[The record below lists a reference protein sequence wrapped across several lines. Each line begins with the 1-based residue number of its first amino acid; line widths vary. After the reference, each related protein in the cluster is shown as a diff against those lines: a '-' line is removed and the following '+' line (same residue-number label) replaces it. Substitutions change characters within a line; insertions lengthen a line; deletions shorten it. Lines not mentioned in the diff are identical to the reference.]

1 MSKKRSAAVFTE
13 ILQYDFDDIFGDNGP
28 SFTSQSI
35 SNDTRRTNERRHG
48 LDVPS
53 PMKKKAKTNHF
64 FAEFGNDFEY
74 AFEDLTAPPPIAASA
89 RPVKSRA
96 KRYLSSDA
104 TLKQFVPVVD
114 EYLAEFLRLEGKGFV
129 AREWCPACP
138 KKKRVANPEYRCI
151 DCFSPD
157 VLCSGCCVA
166 RHKTHP
172 LDRIEF
178 WNGEFFERVSLKS
191 LGLRI
196 QMGHTGFETC
206 DSPQPGHT
214 DFTVVH
220 SNGIHAV
227 AVDFCG
233 CENAHMAGTTR
244 EQTLRMSW
252 FPATDLEPQ
261 TCATFRVVELF
272 HILTLQGKVT
282 TYDFYSGLEKLTD
295 NAGLLKLKDRYKSFM
310 RIMREWRHLV
320 MVKRGGVGNDGKRK
334 VAQTMPGE
342 LGPDCPGCPRPKVNI
357 PDDWESATEEQRFLY
372 ILYIAIDAC
381 FRLKRRLV
389 SSEKKDPSLGPGWSF
404 FTEDAPYREY
414 LLGVTDQKE
423 MSTCSGLAALDYA
436 NTKFSRGY
444 GSTGVGLGV
453 CARHEFVQKSGAADL
468 QKGERYA
475 NMDYIFAS
483 LMRHHDARLFKFI
496 SYDICCQWSKHLI
509 GRLKKLPARIR
520 LTLVIALVRFLIPKL
535 HIYGHKI
542 QCQLYFSLNY
552 TPGSA
557 RTDGEGIERPWA
569 NIGPV
574 ATSTRE
580 MGPGSRQDTLND
592 HWSHWNWQKLVG
604 LGALLKKRLL
614 TAIPERNFQAESLAT
629 FTSNQMEHVPQW
641 KAAVEAFEADST
653 KPNPYEIPKSGASE
667 HDVRLECAQEE
678 AADQVAGIPAIHN
691 VSPSAFILAGLDL
704 EEQQRQIKIEVL
716 TRRDQ
721 STKQSAELVEKRTKL
736 SRYIARFRALQI
748 AYTPA
753 ALQALAD
760 RPAPSPDKE
769 EEAARVENVPL
780 FLPSALTEDQ
790 RATGCNRGVVG
801 IETRLRDAQCRSAL
815 DEIRNLLH
823 VKSRFRTYK
832 GGNKL
837 RSFGEKYVAAWEAKR
852 RLVGEANVGWRRL
865 NPKKDLR
872 CMESE
877 DDAAQRSKRKVRGKK
892 RSVGQGA
899 TEEERREGV
908 QEGQRGK
915 GHASEGRR
923 TVSWIWMGVDSSSP
937 GTSEAI
943 LTGLRAE
950 WAKAWARTRRWT
962 EEVTLLK
969 EEMRRVP
976 VALRWKAEWWRERR
990 EVEEF
995 AGYHAEGARA
1005 YASRQAALM
1014 ERIAVR
1020 FELMWEGL
1028 RELEEVQSAS
1038 AEAEGQQDEE
1048 ERDDD
1053 EENWVAA
1060 ESEGEGGIEGEDE
1073 EGSIGEGDD
1082 EGDDED

>member
-129 AREWCPACP
+129 ARESGVQLAP

-320 MVKRGGVGNDGKRK
+320 M
-334 VAQTMPGE
+334 TMPGE

-357 PDDWESATEEQRFLY
+357 PDDWESATEEQRFLVE
-372 ILYIAIDAC
+372 
-381 FRLKRRLV
+381 R
-389 SSEKKDPSLGPGWSF
+389 EEGPEPGSWVVF

-453 CARHEFVQKSGAADL
+453 CARHE
-468 QKGERYA
+468 YA

-604 LGALLKKRLL
+604 AGGA
-614 TAIPERNFQAESLAT
+614 AEETT
-629 FTSNQMEHVPQW
+629 FNRYPRAKFSSGITGNLYQQPDGTRTP
-641 KAAVEAFEADST
+641 VEGRRRGIRGRFDEA
-653 KPNPYEIPKSGASE
+653 KPIQIPKSGASE

-736 SRYIARFRALQI
+736 SRPWL
-748 AYTPA
+748 
-753 ALQALAD
+753 D

-892 RSVGQGA
+892 RSLW
-899 TEEERREGV
+899 E
-908 QEGQRGK
+908 

-976 VALRWKAEWWRERR
+976 VALRWKAEWWR
-990 EVEEF
+990 
-995 AGYHAEGARA
+995 GID
-1005 YASRQAALM
+1005 

-1053 EENWVAA
+1053 EKNWVAA

>member
-1 MSKKRSAAVFTE
+1 MSKSKGKKRSIITTDILEYSLEDVFGE
-13 ILQYDFDDIFGDNGP
+13 GGP

-35 SNDTRRTNERRHG
+35 SGDA
-48 LDVPS
+48 D
-53 PMKKKAKTNHF
+53 
-64 FAEFGNDFEY
+64 DFD
-74 AFEDLTAPPPIAASA
+74 DLTAPPPILPSEK
-89 RPVKSRA
+89 PVKARA

-104 TLKQFVPVVD
+104 TLKQFIPLVD
-114 EYLAEFLRLEGKGFV
+114 EYLAEFLRLEGKGNV

-138 KKKRVANPEYRCI
+138 KNRVANPAYRC
-151 DCFSPD
+151 
-157 VLCSGCCVA
+157 
-166 RHKTHP
+166 THP
-172 LDRIEF
+172 LDRIEV
-178 WNGEFFERVSLKS
+178 WNGEFFERVTLKS

-214 DFTVVH
+214 DFTVIH
-220 SNGIHAV
+220 TNGIHPV

-233 CENAHMAGTTR
+233 CERAHVAGTTR
-244 EQTLRMSW
+244 EQTLRRSW

-261 TCATFRVVELF
+261 TCATFRCVELF

-282 TYDFYSGLEKLTD
+282 TYDFYSGLEKVTD
-295 NAGLLKLKDRYKSFM
+295 NTGLVKIKDRYKSFM
-310 RIMREWRHLV
+310 RVMREWRHLV
-320 MVKRGGVGNDGKRK
+320 MVKRSGVGNDGKRK
-334 VAQTMPGE
+334 VADTRPGE
-342 LGPDCPGCPRPKVNI
+342 LGPDCLGCPRPKVNI
-357 PDDWESATEEQRFLY
+357 PDGWEFATGEERFLY
-372 ILYIAIDAC
+372 ILFIAIDTC

-389 SSEKKDPSLGPGWSF
+389 SSERKDPSLGPGWSF
-404 FTEDAPYREY
+404 FTEDVPYREY

-444 GSTGVGLGV
+444 GSTG
-453 CARHEFVQKSGAADL
+453 
-468 QKGERYA
+468 KGERYA

-483 LMRHHDARLFKFI
+483 LMRHHDQKLLKFI
-496 SYDICCQWSKHLI
+496 SYDICCQWSKHLLA
-509 GRLKKLPARIR
+509 RLKKLPAKIQ
-520 LTLVIALVRFLIPKL
+520 LTLILALVRFLIPKL

-580 MGPGSRQDTLND
+580 MGPGSRQDILND

-604 LGALLKKRLL
+604 LSSLLKKRLL
-614 TAIPERNFQAESLAT
+614 NAIPERNFQAESLAT
-629 FTSNQMEHVPQW
+629 FTANQIDNVPQW
-641 KAAVEAFEADST
+641 KAVVEAFEADST
-653 KPNPYEIPKSGASE
+653 KPNPYEIPKSGALE
-667 HDVRLECAQEE
+667 NDVRLECAEEE
-678 AADQVAGIPAIHN
+678 AAEQRAGVPAIHN

-716 TRRDQ
+716 TRKGQ
-721 STKQSAELVEKRTKL
+721 TTKQSAELVEKHTKL
-736 SRYIARFRALQI
+736 SRYIARFRTLQI

-760 RPAPSPDKE
+760 RAEPAPDME

-780 FLPSALTEDQ
+780 FLPSALTEEH

-801 IETRLRDAQCRSAL
+801 IKTCLRDAQCRSAL

-837 RSFGEKYVAAWEAKR
+837 RSYAEKYVAAWEAKR
-852 RLVGEANVGWRRL
+852 RLAGEANVGWRRL
-865 NPKKDLR
+865 NPMKDLR

-877 DDAAQRSKRKVRGKK
+877 DDAAIRSRRKVHGKK
-892 RSVGQGA
+892 RTTGA
-899 TEEERREGV
+899 PAMEEERREGV

-923 TVSWIWMGVDSSSP
+923 MVSWIWMGIDSASP
-937 GTSEAI
+937 GTSETI

-962 EEVTLLK
+962 EEVKLLK

-976 VALRWKAEWWRERR
+976 VALRWKANWWRERR
-990 EVEEF
+990 DVEEF
-995 AGYHAEGARA
+995 SGGHAEGARA

-1014 ERIAVR
+1014 ESIADR

-1028 RELEEVQSAS
+1028 HELEEVPG
-1038 AEAEGQQDEE
+1038 EMGERERQQDDE
-1048 ERDDD
+1048 ERDDED
-1053 EENWVAA
+1053 EHWVVA

-1073 EGSIGEGDD
+1073 EGSVGEPD
-1082 EGDDED
+1082 EEGEEE